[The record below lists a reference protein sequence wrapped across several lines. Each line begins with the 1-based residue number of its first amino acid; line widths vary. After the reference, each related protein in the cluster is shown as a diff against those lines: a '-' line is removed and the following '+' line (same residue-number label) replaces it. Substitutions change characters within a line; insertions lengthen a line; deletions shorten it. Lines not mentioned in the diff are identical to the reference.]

1 MRKQIIIVGYAG
13 DLQGVSADIKNY
25 YDFFISPI
33 GGMWHAQEI
42 SVLDKTSVAEL
53 KRYIQR
59 YQAMQLDYFIFVF
72 CGHGGSRNDEVVME
86 INDTDRFVRES
97 EVVNVAPRQLNI
109 FDCCRVEEDDNSYD
123 LLTEMRTFSQGG
135 KITLGDVRKRYDER
149 ILKAVPQSAC
159 LYACSLGES
168 AMGNNSGGYYSY
180 HLLKAARN
188 IKNDDLYKTIGL
200 CHNEACESL
209 ETISPRQHPDGKL
222 PRCLTNRSLIL
233 SIHP

>member
-1 MRKQIIIVGYAG
+1 MRKQILIVGYAG
-13 DLQGVSADIKNY
+13 ALQGVSADIKNY
-25 YDFFISPI
+25 CNFFTSPV
-33 GGMWHAQEI
+33 GGMWYAEEI
-42 SVLDKTSVAEL
+42 NVLDKTSVAEL
-53 KRYIQR
+53 IKYIQR
-59 YQAMQLDYFIFVF
+59 YQAIQLDYFIFVF

-86 INDTDRFVRES
+86 INDTDRLVRES

-109 FDCCRVEEDDNSYD
+109 FDCCRVKEDDNSCN

-135 KITLGDVRKRYDER
+135 KIFGNVRKRYDER
-149 ILKAVPQSAC
+149 VLQAVPQSAC

-180 HLLKAARN
+180 NLLKAARN
-188 IKNDDLYKTIGL
+188 TKNEDLYKTIGL

-209 ETISPRQHPDGKL
+209 KTISPRQHPDSKM